1 MLSYRHAFHAGNH
14 ADVLKHCVLTL
25 IIEYLKQKEKPFW
38 YIDTHAGAGLYALD
52 SSEAQKNAE
61 FAGGIHKLLERR
73 AVMPDFLQP
82 YLAVLDAVNREN
94 SNTYPGS
101 PLFAAHLLRDQDRLR
116 LFEMH
121 PQDSRMLDAN
131 LKHDRRAMV
140 ADSDGFAGL
149 KALLPPSS
157 RRALVL
163 IDPPYEL
170 KEDYAR
176 VVSSMQD
183 ALRRFATGTYA
194 VWYPL
199 LPRADAQRLPG
210 QLAALPVSAL
220 RIELRVREPEGE
232 FGMYGSGVFVINPPW
247 LLRDQMR
254 ILLPLLQ
261 GLLGEPG
268 HSDFLLEATGS

>member
-38 YIDTHAGAGLYALD
+38 YIDTHAGAGLYRLD

-61 FAGGIHKLLERR
+61 FAGGINKVLERR
-73 AVMPDFLQP
+73 AAMPDFLQP
-82 YLAVLDAVNREN
+82 YFAVLDAVNCESSN
-94 SNTYPGS
+94 SYPGS

-121 PQDSRMLDAN
+121 PQDSRILNDN
-131 LKHDRRAMV
+131 LSHDSRAV
-140 ADSDGFAGL
+140 LATGDGFAAL
-149 KALLPPSS
+149 KALLPPPP
-157 RRALVL
+157 RRAFVL

-176 VVSSMQD
+176 VVTSMQV

-199 LPRADAQRLPG
+199 LPRADATRLPQ
-210 QLAALPVSAL
+210 QLAALPASSL
-220 RIELRVREPEGE
+220 RIELRVSEPEGE
-232 FGMYGSGVFVINPPW
+232 FGMYGSGMFVINPPW
-247 LLRDQMR
+247 LLRNQMR
-254 ILLPLLQ
+254 ILLPQLQ

-268 HSDFLLEATGS
+268 HSDFLLEATGG